1 RARRGGASADVSR
14 PPSAEVWTVLE
25 SVFNGAVELAPEERE
40 AYLDR
45 ACAGHPSL
53 RACVVSLLA
62 QDGATGWLRGD
73 VAGGAEDLPTGR
85 DWSGRELGPYRL
97 VRKLGEGGM
106 GSVYLAE
113 RSDGEYQQS
122 VAIKVMHGGPLRES
136 LRQRFLVERQILAR
150 LEHPHIARFLGGG
163 TTSSGI
169 PYLVMEW
176 LDGEP
181 LLDHCERRGLDLDQ
195 RLELFRQVLDA
206 VEYAHRNLIVHR
218 DLKPSNIFVVESPTE
233 EHGDAAERAC
243 RVKLLDFGIAKW
255 LDDEGDADLTR
266 LGQRPMTP
274 AYASP
279 EQRLGAPITTVSD
292 VYSLG
297 LVLYELSSG
306 RRAIESGRASVVPK
320 LPPPSEV
327 ADRDVAES
335 LRGEIDRIVLR
346 AVEPDPEAR
355 YASAA
360 AFDDDLGRYARNE
373 PIAAMPPRLPY
384 LARKFLRRHRSRLAA
399 ALVLVA
405 AVGWGFVAQHREATA
420 ARAAEAE
427 TGLVVDYLVRLFEMA
442 RPESVDEL
450 PETLAEVVDLAATE
464 SLATFEDSPR
474 LRARL
479 QHTLGRVSFSLGDFE
494 RSAELLDQAVELRR
508 NAFGPDHVSVAESLH
523 ELGRAR
529 QLLDRYDRAEEA
541 YAASLEILER
551 SGDAAAVA
559 ETLGELSVVYRHVGR
574 YDEAVAVARRS
585 LAMKS
590 ARPDLPPAELAT
602 ALDHLALALENA
614 DELEE
619 PIALSRRALELRRQI
634 LGPLHPDLAMS
645 LNGLGVL
652 QSRAGDLDATIESFS
667 EALAIR
673 QEVLPEGHAS
683 LGQSHYNLAQ
693 AYFITERYAESRP
706 HIEHAIAI
714 WRSGENPNPLRSS
727 MSQLLLGDLEAAAGR
742 EAPARQAYEQGIE
755 TMTTALGEDHP
766 NLLEAYWGFAD
777 LECRFGHLD
786 RARRHFD
793 RALEIAL
800 AHHGPESSS
809 RLQLAG
815 SRRECLGEEA
825 PAAPSP

>member
-1 RARRGGASADVSR
+1 
-14 PPSAEVWTVLE
+14 
-25 SVFNGAVELAPEERE
+25 
-40 AYLDR
+40 DR
-45 ACAGHPSL
+45 
-53 RACVVSLLA
+53 
-62 QDGATGWLRGD
+62 
-73 VAGGAEDLPTGR
+73 
-85 DWSGRELGPYRL
+85 
-97 VRKLGEGGM
+97 
-106 GSVYLAE
+106 
-113 RSDGEYQQS
+113 
-122 VAIKVMHGGPLRES
+122 
-136 LRQRFLVERQILAR
+136 
-150 LEHPHIARFLGGG
+150 
-163 TTSSGI
+163 
-169 PYLVMEW
+169 
-176 LDGEP
+176 
-181 LLDHCERRGLDLDQ
+181 
-195 RLELFRQVLDA
+195 
-206 VEYAHRNLIVHR
+206 
-218 DLKPSNIFVVESPTE
+218 
-233 EHGDAAERAC
+233 
-243 RVKLLDFGIAKW
+243 
-255 LDDEGDADLTR
+255 DAD
-266 LGQRPMTP
+266 
-274 AYASP
+274 A
-279 EQRLGAPITTVSD
+279 
-292 VYSLG
+292 
-297 LVLYELSSG
+297 
-306 RRAIESGRASVVPK
+306 
-320 LPPPSEV
+320 
-327 ADRDVAES
+327 

-360 AFDDDLGRYARNE
+360 AFDDDLDRYARNE
-373 PIAAMPPRLPY
+373 PISAMPPRVPY
-384 LARKFLRRHRSRLAA
+384 LARKFLRRHRARLAA
-399 ALVLVA
+399 ALVVVA
-405 AVGWGFVAQHREATA
+405 AVAWGFVAQHREAKA

-442 RPESVDEL
+442 RPESAEEL

-508 NAFGPDHVSVAESLH
+508 NAFGPAHVSVGESLH
-523 ELGRAR
+523 ELGRAH

-541 YAASLEILER
+541 YAASLAILEK

-559 ETLGELSVVYRHVGR
+559 ETLGELSVVYRHIGR
-574 YDEAVAVARRS
+574 YDEAVAVARRA
-585 LAMKS
+585 LAMTS
-590 ARPDLPPAELAT
+590 ARPDPPPAELAT

-673 QEVLPEGHAS
+673 KEVLPEGHAS

-706 HIEHAIAI
+706 HIEQAIAI
-714 WRSGENPNPLRSS
+714 WRGGETPNPFRSS

-742 EAPARQAYEQGIE
+742 EAPARDAYEQGIE

-815 SRRECLGEEA
+815 SRRECLGDEA
-825 PAAPSP
+825 SSASSASSP